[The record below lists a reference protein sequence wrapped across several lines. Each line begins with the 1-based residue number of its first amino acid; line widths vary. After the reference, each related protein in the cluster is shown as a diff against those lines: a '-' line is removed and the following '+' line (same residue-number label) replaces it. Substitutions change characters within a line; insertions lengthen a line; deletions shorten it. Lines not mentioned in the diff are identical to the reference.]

1 VIRHLRD
8 VTTWVAA
15 EHHVALPPPPYN
27 VEAVDAIRA
36 AGAAI
41 HHVDMRRTPPHPANL
56 AALVRLRRLIGR
68 LQPDVVHGHAS
79 VGGALARLAA
89 AGSRGVP
96 VAYSP
101 HSLGPAQASRL
112 AASAERVLGPL
123 TTRLVAV
130 SAGEAAE
137 AARLGLVPPERIV
150 VIPNGISLRPPP
162 PPSPGLREMLGVGA
176 DEPLVGMVAR
186 LAPQKDPVTFARAC
200 GLLAARRPA
209 ARFVLI
215 GDGPL
220 RRAVEAEVA
229 AAGVGDRLQLLD
241 RVADAGPLVGE
252 LDVFVLATTF
262 EGAPYAPLEAM
273 RANVPVVLSD
283 VVGNRDVVEPGT
295 SGLLVPA
302 GDPAALASAVV
313 RLLDDQSL
321 RQALAA
327 AAAERLRQRFD
338 VARMGATLT
347 DLYWNLS
354 RSDPS
359 RSDPSRSDPSR
370 SDPSRSDPSRS
381 DPSRSD
387 PSRSDLSAGGRDG
400 PG

>member
-1 VIRHLRD
+1 
-8 VTTWVAA
+8 VAA

-27 VEAVDAIRA
+27 GEAVDAIRA

-56 AALVRLRRLIGR
+56 AALLRLRRLIRR

-89 AGSRGVP
+89 AGRGVP

-101 HSLGPAQASRL
+101 HSLGPARVSRL
-112 AASAERVLGPL
+112 AAGAERVLGPL

-150 VIPNGISLRPPP
+150 LIPNGISPRPPD

-200 GLLAARRPA
+200 GLLAPRRPA

-229 AAGVGDRLQLLD
+229 TAGIGDRWWLLD
-241 RVADAGPLVGE
+241 RVADAGPLVAE

-283 VVGNRDVVEPGT
+283 VVGNRDVVEPGI

-327 AAAERLRQRFD
+327 AAVERLRQRFD
-338 VARMGATLT
+338 VAQMGAALT
-347 DLYWNLS
+347 DLYL
-354 RSDPS
+354 
-359 RSDPSRSDPSR
+359 
-370 SDPSRSDPSRS
+370 
-381 DPSRSD
+381 
-387 PSRSDLSAGGRDG
+387 DLSAGGCG
-400 PG
+400 APG